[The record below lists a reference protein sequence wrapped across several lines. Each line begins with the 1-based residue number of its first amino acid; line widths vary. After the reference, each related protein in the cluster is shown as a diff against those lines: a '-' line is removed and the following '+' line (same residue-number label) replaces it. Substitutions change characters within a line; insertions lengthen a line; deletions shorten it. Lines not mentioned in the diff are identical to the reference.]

1 MYLLPNCELN
11 SRQLTLFNCAWQCG
25 QIGTM
30 SFLSSQGIM
39 APSFS
44 ANSISYTDRAMKRSE
59 TPRRDADR
67 LLANLKISRLA

>member
-1 MYLLPNCELN
+1 LPNCELN
-11 SRQLTLFNCAWQCG
+11 SLQLTLFNCAWQCG

-44 ANSISYTDRAMKRSE
+44 ANSLNYTDGAMKRLG

-67 LLANLKISRLA
+67 SLANPKISRLA